1 MAETFIDYMD
11 LSIEDTV
18 KDLEEKVQNYEG
30 VQVLTSD
37 KIKIQLLKKID
48 LFKKRI
54 KCFQLFH
61 SAT

>member
-1 MAETFIDYMD
+1 MD